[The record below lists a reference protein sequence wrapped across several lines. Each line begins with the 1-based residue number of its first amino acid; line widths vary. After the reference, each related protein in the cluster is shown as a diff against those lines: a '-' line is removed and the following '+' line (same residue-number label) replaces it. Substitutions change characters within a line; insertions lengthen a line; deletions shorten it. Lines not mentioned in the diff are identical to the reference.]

1 MRRRKDSK
9 RQKEGNESEESEY
22 LVQSGEE
29 TDGKLAAGDE
39 MKSMKSKRDRQRVS
53 AATGAE
59 GGGDSLH
66 ADPGGHGASSTCQCR
81 CLANDDT
88 DIAQLGPL

>member
-39 MKSMKSKRDRQRVS
+39 MKFNEIEAR
-53 AATGAE
+53 
-59 GGGDSLH
+59 
-66 ADPGGHGASSTCQCR
+66 PSTS
-81 CLANDDT
+81 
-88 DIAQLGPL
+88 